1 MQSNEKQNIIER
13 KEILTTQ
20 WAQPEIV
27 LLEYIGCDIKENFPY
42 LLESQ
47 EANSIL
53 TFISIYTF
61 IVSWTC
67 TDKGSLNVK
76 ALSDSADKR
85 SPARPFTEGQEKR
98 GHSSPNSNLFRNLAQ
113 SGFNR
118 TGRSCPEP
126 AADWPSAEHR
136 AWALRKFS
144 APCSQGH
151 GKSGR
156 VRAAALQDSQ
166 EPRPLFA
173 SAASFR
179 WSLNLFFKGSRLG
192 EHSEGK
198 PEVGRGKLGTRR
210 RRFGAG
216 RMGGL
221 SNFLSWVSW
230 GGGLR
235 RRGKGRCQL
244 ASPRGLKGVRLILS
258 CGALEA
264 PVSSWCFGG
273 FFELVMR
280 PGVCCREPAEPA
292 LCGQP
297 GSEPAGRWMA
307 WGTGRE
313 RCGGGGQSPGRAA
326 ALPLGSRAE
335 AGCLT
340 MRHVPAATLAATSR

>member
-1 MQSNEKQNIIER
+1 MIQLISV
-13 KEILTTQ
+13 
-20 WAQPEIV
+20 P
-27 LLEYIGCDIKENFPY
+27 LLAP
-42 LLESQ
+42 LLRR
-47 EANSIL
+47 
-53 TFISIYTF
+53 
-61 IVSWTC
+61 
-67 TDKGSLNVK
+67 
-76 ALSDSADKR
+76 KR
-85 SPARPFTEGQEKR
+85 SEDIPPLIPTCFLT
-98 GHSSPNSNLFRNLAQ
+98 AQ

-173 SAASFR
+173 SPASFR

-258 CGALEA
+258 WGALEA

-297 GSEPAGRWMA
+297 GSEPAGRWIA
-307 WGTGRE
+307 WETGRQKPPW
-313 RCGGGGQSPGRAA
+313 R
-326 ALPLGSRAE
+326 RAE
-335 AGCLT
+335 FGPGQ
-340 MRHVPAATLAATSR
+340 RPAPVLAWMPGAEACPCGDSRGHEPLEHQGERSAPLPGAL